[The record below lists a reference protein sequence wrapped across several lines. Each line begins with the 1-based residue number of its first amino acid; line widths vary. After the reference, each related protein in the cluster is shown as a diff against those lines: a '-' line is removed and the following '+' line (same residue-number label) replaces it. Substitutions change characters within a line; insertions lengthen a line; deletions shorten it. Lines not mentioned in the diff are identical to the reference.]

1 MGFLFFS
8 LKDHANAGKYFLYNN
23 KQANPKA
30 ECLWG
35 MMIPGLMIQ
44 FTVWEASLAVSHT
57 LGESKGPPFTQKEVI
72 STDH

>member
-1 MGFLFFS
+1 MPMQVHIFCIII
-8 LKDHANAGKYFLYNN
+8 N
-23 KQANPKA
+23 KQIQRQ

-35 MMIPGLMIQ
+35 MMIPDLMIQ

-57 LGESKGPPFTQKEVI
+57 LGESKGPLFTQKEI

>member
-1 MGFLFFS
+1 MPMQVNIFCIII
-8 LKDHANAGKYFLYNN
+8 N
-23 KQANPKA
+23 KQIQRQ

-35 MMIPGLMIQ
+35 MMIPDLMIQ

-57 LGESKGPPFTQKEVI
+57 LGESKDPLFTQKEVI